1 MEQVFVFS
9 SNEELA
15 AVVVPDAE
23 ALLAWAREHDL
34 PQVRV
39 CVFAVLHRC
48 VDAGLLCWAW
58 NQHGDPPLAVCCHD
72 QWVATAAWRMQD
84 VPRLC
89 RSYTATQ
96 VVAASMAAAAAEA
109 GCQPVAAIALVAEP
123 FTVANGLLASTHD
136 PPNQGHVCRRAV
148 QQRYQPQL
156 AALREALEA
165 LAADVEGLAG
175 LLDA

>member
-1 MEQVFVFS
+1 VEQVFVFS

-58 NQHGDPPLAVCCHD
+58 N